1 MDYHYL
7 HSELISAFIEY
18 QFNLDFPFPKIDS
31 STATATAT
39 QIQMNSPEYK
49 YRNDPIFKSKVDWL
63 VSGVINIV
71 QEAERE
77 RR

>member
-1 MDYHYL
+1 MDYHHL
-7 HSELISAFIEY
+7 HSKLISAFIEY

-31 STATATAT
+31 STATAT

>member
-1 MDYHYL
+1 MDYHHL
-7 HSELISAFIEY
+7 HAKLISAFIEY

-31 STATATAT
+31 STATVT
-39 QIQMNSPEYK
+39 QIKMNSPEYK
-49 YRNDPIFKSKVDWL
+49 YRSDPIFRSKVDCL

-71 QEAERE
+71 QEAESQ